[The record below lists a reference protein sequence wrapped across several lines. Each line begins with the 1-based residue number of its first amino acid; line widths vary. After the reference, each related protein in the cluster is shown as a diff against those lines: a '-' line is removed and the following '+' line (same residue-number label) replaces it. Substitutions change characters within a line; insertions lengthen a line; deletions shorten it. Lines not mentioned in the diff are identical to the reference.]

1 MYHFNNK
8 TNTEKE
14 NARVEI
20 RNLLSKPE
28 ELVYKFRR
36 QYMKRETTIFT
47 NFMLQT
53 CLKPRKEK
61 SLRPHQEEDYA
72 RLHHQAN
79 IVTLQKKYKKLNT
92 AVA

>member
-36 QYMKRETTIFT
+36 QYMKRETKSIM
-47 NFMLQT
+47 NH
-53 CLKPRKEK
+53 KE
-61 SLRPHQEEDYA
+61 
-72 RLHHQAN
+72 
-79 IVTLQKKYKKLNT
+79 T
-92 AVA
+92 